1 MKKLNLAKLAFN
13 IEARALS
20 DLENKNFNG
29 ISVAVYQSGNLIY
42 KNHFGKMNE
51 NSPVSDNTLF
61 RLASMTK
68 PITAVAIMQL
78 CEKGL
83 LSLDDRVE
91 DHIPEFKGIK
101 VYEFKDG
108 EVINSYIPETK
119 MTVRHLL
126 SHSSGILA
134 GESNQ
139 YFLSRMTAEDN
150 KNLDNAIAFFSHSG
164 LGFEP
169 FTSTE
174 YNGYV
179 AFDILAK
186 IAENVTKIPFDLYL
200 KENIL
205 EPLNMNDTTFTPTD
219 KQWKRIIDL
228 YYKEN
233 DFNICGPVAE
243 GCIFD
248 TIPVSHILAG
258 AGLVSSLSDYSKFA
272 LMLLNG
278 GVYEGNRILSEDSVN
293 QIKTYQLD
301 KSIPNQYDRWG
312 LGVRVITEDSPETCL
327 PLGSFGWSGAY
338 GTHFWVDSENEIVA
352 VFMKNSRYDGGSGA
366 VTANN
371 FEFDVYNSFEE

>member
-13 IEARALS
+13 IENRALS
-20 DLENKNFNG
+20 DLADKNWNG

-42 KNHFGKMNE
+42 KNHFGQMTE
-51 NSPVSDNTLF
+51 NLPVSDSTLF

-68 PITAVAIMQL
+68 PITAVAIMKL
-78 CEKGL
+78 CENGF
-83 LSLDDRVE
+83 LSLDDKVE
-91 DHIPEFKGIK
+91 DYLPEFKDIK

-108 EVINSYIPETK
+108 EIINSYIPKTK

-134 GESNQ
+134 RESYQ
-139 YFLSRMTAEDN
+139 YFHDRITSEDI
-150 KNLDNAIAFFSHSG
+150 KTLDNAIEFFSKSA

-169 FTSTE
+169 FSATE
-174 YNGYV
+174 YSGYV

-186 IAENVTKIPFDLYL
+186 IAETVTNIPFDVYL
-200 KENIL
+200 KENIF
-205 EPLNMNDTTFTPTD
+205 EPLNMCDTTFAPSSE
-219 KQWKRIIDL
+219 QWKRLIDL

-233 DFNICGPVAE
+233 DNNVCAATAD
-243 GCIFD
+243 GCVFD
-248 TIPVSHILAG
+248 VFPTTHILAG

-293 QIKTYQLD
+293 QIKTYQLN

-371 FEFDVYNSFEE
+371 FEFDVYNSFEN